1 MIRSARLGSVLAVLL
16 LGGCHPAWLPL
27 LASQQPGEKT
37 QVAAVPVEDGSQY
50 VSVITKAPA
59 SPVAVR
65 NRWRREAASAC
76 EGDYVVLSE
85 NAASQQTGAVTARRI
100 HEGFV
105 RCVSPEA
112 ELAPQDK
119 PSSDGGRSDTARN
132 DAARRKRTRGRA
144 RAYTAAQ

>member
-1 MIRSARLGSVLAVLL
+1 MSPWPRVGVLAVALA

-27 LASQQPGEKT
+27 LASQNPGEKT

-59 SPVAVR
+59 SPMAVR
-65 NRWRREAASAC
+65 NRWRREAATAC
-76 EGDYVVLSE
+76 DGDYVVLAE

-112 ELAPQDK
+112 QLAPQDK
-119 PSSDGGRSDTARN
+119 PVSDGGRSDTARTQ
-132 DAARRKRTRGRA
+132 AARRKRTRGRA
-144 RAYTAAQ
+144 RAYTVAP